1 MRPERQVFSW
11 LVVLALLL
19 PLSASAENS
28 KDFGD
33 FVIHYNAMATDMV
46 PPEVARKYRITR
58 SQNRGMINITVLKKI
73 LGSAGQPVHARV
85 EVNALN
91 LAGQG
96 RTISMREIREGNAIY
111 YIGEFGV
118 ANEETL
124 NFNVRARPQGTQET
138 VEVRLQSGF
147 LHELMASNV
156 PRLWP
161 EIRLMADQVP
171 LIIASKSG
179 ITLRVMP
186 LNGVQY
192 ARQGLSPD

>member
-11 LVVLALLL
+11 LVVLVLLL

-58 SQNRGMINITVLKKI
+58 SQNRGMINITVLKKVP
-73 LGSAGQPVHARV
+73 SSPGQPVHARV
-85 EVNALN
+85 DVNALN

-96 RTISMREIREGNAIY
+96 RRISMREIREGNAIY
-111 YIGEFGV
+111 YIGEFSV

-138 VEVRLQSGF
+138 VEVRFSQDF
-147 LHELMASNV
+147 YTN
-156 PRLWP
+156 
-161 EIRLMADQVP
+161 
-171 LIIASKSG
+171 
-179 ITLRVMP
+179 
-186 LNGVQY
+186 
-192 ARQGLSPD
+192 

>member
-73 LGSAGQPVHARV
+73 LGSPGQPVHARV
-85 EVNALN
+85 KVAAQN
-91 LAGQG
+91 LAGQT
-96 RTISMREIREGNAIY
+96 RRIHTREIRDGNAIY
-111 YIGEFGV
+111 YIGEFSV
-118 ANEETL
+118 AHEETL
-124 NFNVRARPQGTQET
+124 KFTVQARPQGTQES
-138 VEVRLQSGF
+138 VEVRFSQDF
-147 LHELMASNV
+147 YTH
-156 PRLWP
+156 
-161 EIRLMADQVP
+161 
-171 LIIASKSG
+171 
-179 ITLRVMP
+179 
-186 LNGVQY
+186 
-192 ARQGLSPD
+192 

>member
-11 LVVLALLL
+11 LVGLALLL
-19 PLSASAENS
+19 PISASAENS

-58 SQNRGMINITVLKKI
+58 SQNRGMINITVLKKV
-73 LGSAGQPVHARV
+73 LSSPGQPVHARV
-85 EVNALN
+85 DVNALN

-96 RTISMREIREGNAIY
+96 RRISMREIREGNAIY

-124 NFNVRARPQGTQET
+124 NFNVRARPQGSQET
-138 VEVRLQSGF
+138 VEVRFSQDF
-147 LHELMASNV
+147 YTH
-156 PRLWP
+156 
-161 EIRLMADQVP
+161 
-171 LIIASKSG
+171 
-179 ITLRVMP
+179 
-186 LNGVQY
+186 
-192 ARQGLSPD
+192 